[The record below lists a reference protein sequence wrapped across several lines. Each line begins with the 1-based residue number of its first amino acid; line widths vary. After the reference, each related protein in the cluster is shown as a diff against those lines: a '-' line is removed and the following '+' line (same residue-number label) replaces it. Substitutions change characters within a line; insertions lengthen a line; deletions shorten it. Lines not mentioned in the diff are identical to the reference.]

1 MKPAELQLLTSLE
14 DRHWWYRER
23 RAILAR
29 ELRRLPAPGRAL
41 DIGAA
46 GGGNTRVLQTHG
58 WQAVALEY
66 SDSVADVARARG
78 ISAIR
83 ADARDLPLATD
94 SCGLV
99 TAFDILEHI
108 DEDYLAAAEIAR
120 VLRPGGTA
128 LIAVPCD
135 MALWS
140 AHDDEVGHVRRYSRP
155 ELVNL
160 VKKAGLSVE
169 TVWSWNV
176 LLRPVVA
183 ARRKSSTGSDLNQVP
198 PLVNLVLTS
207 IIVTER
213 YLPSGRCPASPCS
226 CARVCASPRAGGGS
240 ARRSAARP
248 QSTQPAVRRPMA
260 AIGRAGCGAPTP
272 CGPAQAHRQ
281 CRGYQWNHAR
291 IAKCCC
297 R

>member
-23 RAILAR
+23 RAILAKQ
-29 ELRRLPAPGRAL
+29 LRRAPGTGRAL

-46 GGGNTRVLQTHG
+46 GGGNTRVLQEHG

-66 SDSVADVARARG
+66 SDSVAEVAKARG

-83 ADARDLPLATD
+83 ADARGLPLA
-94 SCGLV
+94 SGACGLV

-108 DEDYLAAAEIAR
+108 EEDYLAAAEIAR

-140 AHDDEVGHVRRYSRP
+140 AHDDEVGHVRRYDRSG
-155 ELVNL
+155 LVSL
-160 VKKAGLSVE
+160 IQKAGLTVE
-169 TVWSWNV
+169 EIWSWNV

-183 ARRKSSTGSDLNQVP
+183 MRRRSSTGSDLSAVP
-198 PLVNLVLTS
+198 PLVNGVLTS

-213 YLPSGRCPASPCS
+213 YLPVRSLPGVSLFLR
-226 CARVCASPRAGGGS
+226 
-240 ARRSAARP
+240 ARRS
-248 QSTQPAVRRPMA
+248 
-260 AIGRAGCGAPTP
+260 
-272 CGPAQAHRQ
+272 
-281 CRGYQWNHAR
+281 
-291 IAKCCC
+291 
-297 R
+297 

>member
-23 RAILAR
+23 RAVLTR
-29 ELRRLPAPGRAL
+29 QLRRLPAAGRAL

-46 GGGNTRVLQTHG
+46 GGGNTRVLQQHG
-58 WQAVALEY
+58 WDAVALEY
-66 SDSVADVARARG
+66 SDSVADVAKARG

-83 ADARDLPLATD
+83 ADARFLPLDTA

-120 VLRPGGTA
+120 VLRRGGTT

-140 AHDDEVGHVRRYSRP
+140 AHDDAVGHVRRYSRP
-155 ELVNL
+155 ELARL
-160 VKKAGLSVE
+160 VQKAGLTME
-169 TVWSWNV
+169 KMWSWNV

-183 ARRKSSTGSDLNQVP
+183 LRRKSSAGSDL
-198 PLVNLVLTS
+198 
-207 IIVTER
+207 
-213 YLPSGRCPASPCS
+213 
-226 CARVCASPRAGGGS
+226 
-240 ARRSAARP
+240 
-248 QSTQPAVRRPMA
+248 
-260 AIGRAGCGAPTP
+260 
-272 CGPAQAHRQ
+272 
-281 CRGYQWNHAR
+281 
-291 IAKCCC
+291 
-297 R
+297 